1 MRTQTTTDLSDGP
14 EWVAQPVDPTGWL
27 IAPKANGAGAP
38 GIPATRE
45 RWQRAFRRAEDR
57 EATRGREPSGRRAA
71 RVRRR
76 SGPHARTLSPEA
88 GQDEGLDPAST
99 EVTAVDG
106 AKEGY
111 RLGRWARLALTV
123 IVLTAAVVVV
133 LTATAGS
140 PPPASVDVTVGPGDT
155 LWSIATDAAPD
166 RDPRAVIEE
175 LKQLNNLPDQVL
187 AIGVVLRVPAA
198 TD

>member
-1 MRTQTTTDLSDGP
+1 MRTQTTADLSDGP

-27 IAPKANGAGAP
+27 IAPKATHADAP
-38 GIPATRE
+38 GVPATRE
-45 RWQRAFRRAEDR
+45 RWQRAGRRAEDR
-57 EATRGREPSGRRAA
+57 EATRGREPTGRRAA

-76 SGPHARTLSPEA
+76 PHARTLSPEA
-88 GQDEGLDPAST
+88 VQDDGFDPAST
-99 EVTAVDG
+99 EVSAVDG

-111 RLGRWARLALTV
+111 RLGQWARLALTG

-140 PPPASVDVTVGPGDT
+140 PPPVLVDVTVGPGDT
-155 LWSIATDAAPD
+155 LWSIAIDAAPD

-187 AIGVVLRVPAA
+187 PIGVVLRVPAA
-198 TD
+198 TE